1 MVLAPRP
8 QMVVGGILMDVRLS
22 ELSEDTSVQ
31 LRFASELSEPSE
43 HVKPGKGKSADD
55 SLNPCYY
62 HNALLG
68 LTQWQHPHLTYL
80 MALAAELGGEKK
92 GGGRPPAAR
101 DVFGE

>member
-1 MVLAPRP
+1 MRGATRP
-8 QMVVGGILMDVRLS
+8 PLTCRAATGG
-22 ELSEDTSVQ
+22 
-31 LRFASELSEPSE
+31 
-43 HVKPGKGKSADD
+43 KPGKGKAADD

>member
-1 MVLAPRP
+1 MLEVCYAADLLGIDVVATPNLAW
-8 QMVVGGILMDVRLS
+8 IAEEALAL
-22 ELSEDTSVQ
+22 ELPLGWEVI
-31 LRFASELSEPSE
+31 
-43 HVKPGKGKSADD
+43 VKPGKGKSADD

>member
-1 MVLAPRP
+1 M
-8 QMVVGGILMDVRLS
+8 
-22 ELSEDTSVQ
+22 
-31 LRFASELSEPSE
+31 
-43 HVKPGKGKSADD
+43 
-55 SLNPCYY
+55 NPCYY